1 MSIKSGQMTGRL
13 ALTSAADNTVSNPG
27 AGATHEF
34 YNLVV
39 SDSAGTGMTVDLYLS
54 SDATS
59 AAGERVESVTLGA
72 NETKVFMPVGVL
84 PSQYLIAKPSAAGA
98 ILHGEYI
105 YRDGAD
111 A

>member
-13 ALTSAADNTVSNPG
+13 ALTSATDNTVSNPG
-27 AGATHEF
+27 AGITHEF
-34 YNLVV
+34 YNIVV

-54 SDATS
+54 ADATS
-59 AAGERVESVTLGA
+59 ATAERIERVTLGA
-72 NETKVFMPVGVL
+72 NETKSFFPVGVL